1 MSGPRIVAFKVVLL
15 TATIVAMLSLGG
27 LLMYVFPILAL
38 GHWFSARNSQPF
50 ERYAWIFLSSLA
62 GAEWGWETTYTLTDG
77 NDQWIW
83 IGIAVA
89 ASLTAIVLTTTTNR
103 RSMLQTSED

>member
-1 MSGPRIVAFKVVLL
+1 MSRPWIVAFKIVLL
-15 TATIVAMLSLGG
+15 VATIVAMLSLGG
-27 LLMYVFPILAL
+27 LLMYVFPILAI
-38 GHWFSARNSQPF
+38 GHWCSARNSRPF
-50 ERYAWIFLSSLA
+50 EWYGWIFLSSLA
-62 GAEWGWETTYTLTDG
+62 GAEWGWETAYTLTDG

-89 ASLTAIVLTTTTNR
+89 ASLTAIVLSTTTHR